1 MEMVSPVD
9 LLVVSA
15 YCRGP
20 VVSLLRAK
28 MFYMSMKLLEF
39 QRAVNGIEWL
49 AEQTVNWGSCDTCH
63 YHVCWHLVLKKQ
75 IRSDHM
81 VDSSSSSFSS
91 PVWDCFPKSQV
102 SPQNKGSGW
111 VQFPSYTSMCTLCSH
126 LWPGHWQAFF
136 HLPLKGDRGWEL
148 RVFQRS

>member
-1 MEMVSPVD
+1 MVSPVD

-49 AEQTVNWGSCDTCH
+49 AEQTVN
-63 YHVCWHLVLKKQ
+63 
-75 IRSDHM
+75 
-81 VDSSSSSFSS
+81 
-91 PVWDCFPKSQV
+91 
-102 SPQNKGSGW
+102 
-111 VQFPSYTSMCTLCSH
+111 
-126 LWPGHWQAFF
+126 
-136 HLPLKGDRGWEL
+136 
-148 RVFQRS
+148 